1 VEKALC
7 KIVEFGGWEP
17 PGGRLKRCES
27 KWGCEAGSPENVP
40 REDLSIE
47 RQRALSCFST
57 P

>member
-1 VEKALC
+1 MEKALC

-17 PGGRLKRCES
+17 PGGRRKRCES